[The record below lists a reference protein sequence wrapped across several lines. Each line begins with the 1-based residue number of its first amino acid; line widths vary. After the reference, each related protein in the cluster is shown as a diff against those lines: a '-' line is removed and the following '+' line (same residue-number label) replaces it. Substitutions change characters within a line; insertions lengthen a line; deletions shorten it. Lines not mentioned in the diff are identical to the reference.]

1 MTTKKKAQCNTK
13 NLQRLEEVLVELKIN
28 YKIAKDGYLILTD
41 ENILI
46 DEYEILVKH
55 SDKIGKFQLVGI
67 TDQGELKDIH
77 DNYFIFR
84 QCNSCKKFY
93 LDYFQREE
101 CFYCKSSH
109 LFKIESDKKIPEWNP
124 LPPEFILDPN
134 HKIDDEM
141 KIGNEDKQKLK
152 SQIIKKLS
160 GEAKYI
166 TISKE
171 QIFELRELEHKY
183 PNMVAFFKYLYEQI
197 ELSKM
202 KIHGELSLKPSV
214 LVGNAGCGKTS
225 CVVEVSRILQGKP
238 AIRIDLGNDI
248 AIFTCAGSDPT
259 YTDAKHGLI
268 IESMFAE
275 EDGHPIKNPIVHFDE
290 LDKINSKRENS
301 IESFFYSILE
311 KSTSKHF
318 TDNFLGLETDASG
331 INYIFTANS
340 LDSIPKPIL
349 NRLRIFEIPDYTE
362 EQFRSVVIDS
372 FYENWLN
379 HNNLKRE
386 FFPEVLSDEI
396 KDKIIKY
403 SKGDP
408 RSINDAFT
416 KLFAETMRIDDETG
430 EKIALFSEPEL
441 CSGWKKYRGK
451 SRYSLPKWKLPKP
464 FDPVECLESYLS

>member
-46 DEYEILVKH
+46 DEFEILVKH
-55 SDKIGKFQLVGI
+55 LDKIGKFQLVGI

-225 CVVEVSRILQGKP
+225 CVVELSRILQGKP

-248 AIFTCAGSDPT
+248 AIFTCTGSDPS
-259 YTDAKHGLI
+259 YIDAKHGLI

-290 LDKINSKRENS
+290 LDKIKTKREHS
-301 IESFFYSILE
+301 IEPLFYSILE

-318 TDNFLGLETDASG
+318 TDNFLGVETDASG

-362 EQFRSVVIDS
+362 EQFRTVVIDS

-396 KDKIIKY
+396 KNEIIKH
-403 SKGDP
+403 SNCDP

-416 KLFAETMRIDDETG
+416 KIFTETMRIDDETG

-441 CSGWKKYRGK
+441 CSGWQKYRGK
-451 SRYSLPKWKLPKP
+451 SKYSLPKWKLPKP
-464 FDPVECLESYLS
+464 FDPVEFLESYLS